1 MPDSVDIMVIGACTN
16 GRVHPETYELLAFGR
31 RLQALRSGT
40 VGVWIWG
47 ENVDAAAQEIALR
60 GGVQV
65 TAVECAGL
73 SHYVNE
79 PYGAVLAEEIAAVRP
94 AFVCAAH
101 TSEGWEWA
109 PAVAARIG
117 AGCICNVDGLTEF
130 QGRLCFQKDVY
141 GGKVKGLFSPTTAT
155 TIISL
160 QLGLFKF
167 TPADRSSQG
176 PVIHKEATYRSGRTR
191 YLGTRQAA
199 ADTSDITTA
208 PILVAVG
215 NGIGNQENISLAH
228 RLARCLPKAAVA
240 GTRIICDRGWLGY
253 ERQVGVSG
261 AIVTPALYIACG
273 ISGASQHVMGMR
285 GAGYVIAINTDPRAP
300 IFNEAD
306 ICIVEDITRFIP
318 LIEDACARIVNSID
332 QGSDEK

>member
-1 MPDSVDIMVIGACTN
+1 
-16 GRVHPETYELLAFGR
+16 
-31 RLQALRSGT
+31 
-40 VGVWIWG
+40 
-47 ENVDAAAQEIALR
+47 
-60 GGVQV
+60 
-65 TAVECAGL
+65 
-73 SHYVNE
+73 
-79 PYGAVLAEEIAAVRP
+79 
-94 AFVCAAH
+94 
-101 TSEGWEWA
+101 
-109 PAVAARIG
+109 
-117 AGCICNVDGLTEF
+117 
-130 QGRLCFQKDVY
+130 
-141 GGKVKGLFSPTTAT
+141 
-155 TIISL
+155 ISL

-167 TPADRSSQG
+167 TPADGSPQG
-176 PVIHKEATYRSGRTR
+176 RVIHKDATCRSGRTR
-191 YLGTRQAA
+191 YRGTRQAE
-199 ADTSDITTA
+199 ADTTDITTA

-215 NGIGNQENISLAH
+215 NGIGDQENVSLAH

-253 ERQVGVSG
+253 DRQVGVSG
-261 AIVTPALYIACG
+261 AIVTPSLYIACG